1 MDTARSAYD
10 STKRRSTR
18 VAQAVL
24 LKVAGIDG
32 DGQPFEEQTG
42 TLELSFQGCRY
53 FSRHAVPVNSW
64 LTLEI
69 PNQEGSSLPHRYR
82 ARAAWVRKSRSLRG
96 LFQVGVE
103 FEAPGNVWGLAN
115 PPQDWRQPSVPRESE
130 APAFER
136 DMKELL
142 ALAGTGTYYQLLQV
156 TSDSPRS
163 QVRRSYYELVRKFH
177 PDRHMDRAEW
187 TQPLLKLMDA
197 ITLAYRTLTDE
208 TARRKYDQ
216 RLAAS
221 GTFALGRQ
229 NEVQKTAEE
238 CLEKARECYRAQNY
252 GGTILWLRKAVD
264 IEPTSPKY
272 RALLARSLSAVPEY
286 RREAVEHFHKAIE
299 IDPFNTTVHL
309 QLGELY
315 EAMKLPWQARA
326 LYQKVLEID
335 TENDKARKRL
345 RLLDAAAGK
354 KGTRKRAFLDRLF
367 SPSSK

>member
-163 QVRRSYYELVRKFH
+163 QVRRSYYELMRKFH

-187 TQPLLKLMDA
+187 TQPLHKLMDT

-208 TARRKYDQ
+208 TARRQYDQ
-216 RLAAS
+216 RLVAS

-229 NEVQKTAEE
+229 NELQKTAEE

-264 IEPTSPKY
+264 IEPTSSKY
-272 RALLARSLSAVPEY
+272 RALLARSLSAVPAY
-286 RREAVEHFHKAIE
+286 WREAVEHFQKAIE
-299 IDPFNTTVHL
+299 IDPFNTTVHFL
-309 QLGELY
+309 LAELY
-315 EAMKLPWQARA
+315 EKMKLPWQARV

-335 TENDKARKRL
+335 AENDKAREQL

-354 KGTRKRAFLDRLF
+354 KGSRKRAFLDRLF